1 MSYVI
6 KLNEEE
12 LSFLFNNLETCV
24 ENGASTHTWWQMM
37 DILCWDNDKQV
48 FKPENPLILNK
59 EQRDEFYQDM
69 ICNSEEILRQLGVD
83 VRYHSLNDSSWSNS
97 KWCLEMVSDILYKI
111 QNAERIA

>member
-24 ENGASTHTWWQMM
+24 ENEASTHTWWQMM

-97 KWCLEMVSDILYKI
+97 KWCLEIISNILYKI
-111 QNAERIA
+111 QQAKVIG

>member
-6 KLNEEE
+6 KLNEQE

-24 ENGASTHTWWQMM
+24 ENEAREHTWYTLA
-37 DILCWDNDKQV
+37 DALCWNEADQI

-83 VRYHSLNDSSWSNS
+83 VRYHCINDTTWSCS
-97 KWCLEMVSDILYKI
+97 RGCLEIISDILHKI
-111 QNAERIA
+111 QCAEVIG

>member
-6 KLNEEE
+6 KLNEQE
-12 LSFLFNNLETCV
+12 LSFLFNNLEVCV
-24 ENGASTHTWWQMM
+24 ENEAKEHAWWKMM

-48 FKPENPLILNK
+48 FKPKNPLILNK

-69 ICNSEEILRQLGVD
+69 ICDGEEILRQLDVD
-83 VRYHSLNDSSWSNS
+83 IRYHSLNDSSWANS
-97 KWCLEMVSDILYKI
+97 KWCLEIISNILYKI

>member
-24 ENGASTHTWWQMM
+24 ENEASTHTWRTLA
-37 DILCWDNDKQV
+37 DALCWDEADQI

-69 ICNSEEILRQLGVD
+69 VCDSEEILRQLGVD
-83 VRYHSLNDSSWSNS
+83 VRYQCINDTSWSNS
-97 KWCLEMVSDILYKI
+97 KWCLEIISGILYKI
-111 QNAERIA
+111 QQAKVIG